1 MSGGTAITISGT
13 AVDPVVNVDYSGT
26 DNIVLSAGTAVTP
39 VGADTIIIND
49 ATTGN
54 VVKALVSNLPF
65 DTYNKWVLTGD
76 TGTQDIL
83 SGNTVDI
90 AGGTYITTAAAATD
104 TLTIT
109 HDDTSRTDTTSTD
122 APAFG
127 GTFDAVASV
136 TSNTQGHVTAVDILT
151 VTLPSPVNLYSCNR
165 TWFWISFCWYSWLCP
180 CSCSWNRY
188 CFLLFKWSWCNGYST

>member
-1 MSGGTAITISGT
+1 MDNTYYRYSRKCRAGDGIVLTGD
-13 AVDPVVNVDYSGT
+13 AVDPVVNVDYAGT

-54 VVKALVSNLPF
+54 VVQALVSNLPF
-65 DTYNKWVLTGD
+65 DAYNKWVLTGD
-76 TGTQDIL
+76 TGTQDVV

-109 HDDTSRTDTTSTD
+109 HDDTSRTDT
-122 APAFG
+122 
-127 GTFDAVASV
+127 
-136 TSNTQGHVTAVDILT
+136 
-151 VTLPSPVNLYSCNR
+151 
-165 TWFWISFCWYSWLCP
+165 SFY
-180 CSCSWNRY
+180 
-188 CFLLFKWSWCNGYST
+188 

>member
-1 MSGGTAITISGT
+1 MWITPTTGTVESVTAGDGIILTGD
-13 AVDPVVNVDYSGT
+13 AVDPVVNVDYVGT
-26 DNIVLSAGTAVTP
+26 DNIILSAGAAVTP

-54 VVKALVSNLPF
+54 VVKALISGLPF

-104 TLTIT
+104 TLTIN
-109 HDDTSRTDTTSTD
+109 HDATARTDNTDTSS
-122 APAFG
+122 PAFG
-127 GTFDAVASV
+127 DDIDVFDTLTTNGT
-136 TSNTQGHVTAVDILT
+136 GHVTVTNLKTI
-151 VTLPSPVNLYSCNR
+151 TLPSPVNFTAGSAPGA
-165 TWFWISFCWYSWLCP
+165 TAVCWYSGL
-180 CSCSWNRY
+180 CSCSCGWN
-188 CFLLFKWSWCNGYST
+188 W